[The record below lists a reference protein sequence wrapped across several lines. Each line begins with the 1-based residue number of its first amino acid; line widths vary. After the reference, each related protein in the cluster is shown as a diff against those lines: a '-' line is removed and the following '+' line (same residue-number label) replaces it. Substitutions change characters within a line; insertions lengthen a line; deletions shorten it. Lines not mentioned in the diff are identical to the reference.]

1 MSRGNRD
8 SLGRLGTA
16 YEDHSVPI
24 YEFWFQATGSGAAAT
39 TFMASMTAA
48 AFIASIGSVQSSSR
62 LTWSFARDD
71 AMIFSSY
78 IKLSSE
84 KFGCPVWALL
94 FNAFWL
100 FVLGCVYL
108 VSSSGRF
115 LSLFANSHRLSAPPA
130 QPRRK
135 ISLTLILSSIQC
147 LHWHR
152 YGHRTHILRFPGFP
166 ANVSIS

>member
-1 MSRGNRD
+1 MSRVNRNLFGK
-8 SLGRLGTA
+8 SGAA

-24 YEFWFQATGSGAAAT
+24 YEFWFQATRSGAAAT

-71 AMIFSSY
+71 ATIFSSY
-78 IKLSSE
+78 IKLTND

-115 LSLFANSHRLSAPPA
+115 FSPLSQIPLA
-130 QPRRK
+130 
-135 ISLTLILSSIQC
+135 
-147 LHWHR
+147 
-152 YGHRTHILRFPGFP
+152 FPCRQHSQETKLGL
-166 ANVSIS
+166 

>member
-1 MSRGNRD
+1 MAIRD
-8 SLGRLGTA
+8 SLGRSGTA
-16 YEDHSVPI
+16 YENNSVPI
-24 YEFWFQATGSGAAAT
+24 YEFWFQATRSGAAAT

-71 AMIFSSY
+71 ATIFSSY
-78 IKLSSE
+78 IKLSSK

-115 LSLFANSHRLSAPPA
+115 FFPSSQNSHRLPAPTA
-130 QPRRK
+130 QPSRK

-152 YGHRTHILRFPGFP
+152 YGHGTHILRFSGFAADVP
-166 ANVSIS
+166 IS

>member
-1 MSRGNRD
+1 M
-8 SLGRLGTA
+8 
-16 YEDHSVPI
+16 PI
-24 YEFWFQATGSGAAAT
+24 YEFWFQATRSGAAAT
-39 TFMASMTAA
+39 TFMASMTVA

-78 IKLSSE
+78 IKLANDQ
-84 KFGCPVWALL
+84 FGCPVWALL

-115 LSLFANSHRLSAPPA
+115 PLPLRDSCRLATPRA
-130 QPRRK
+130 QPRKKRNH
-135 ISLTLILSSIQC
+135 TLILSSIQC
-147 LHWHR
+147 LHRHR
-152 YGHRTHILRFPGFP
+152 YGHRTHILRFSGFLIDVP
-166 ANVSIS
+166 IS